1 MRKCVRK
8 EEASTLRKMDKNV
21 GVKETEGKK
30 KVNLLFRNMKKG
42 KPVGRFAERIHYYDY
57 NLIAVVILLT
67 CFGLI
72 MLYSTSSYIAGVKEG
87 NDMFYFFK
95 QAVLSTV
102 SIGAAIYVSRLDYH
116 LLFPLSPYIALV
128 SIVLMAMVRYTPF
141 GVEVNGAKRWLKL
154 GMQFQPSE
162 IAKIAVITFIP
173 CLIVKMGRA
182 MQKKQ
187 AMILLFGTGVVLAGG
202 AFYFTDNLSTGII
215 IGGMTVLLIFLAHP
229 KSKPFIM
236 AGIAV
241 LAVVVGGIVILHL
254 TLGKST
260 IDISQMKDFRLRRV
274 MVWLQPE
281 RYAQSGGYQIMQAM
295 YAIGSGGFFGK
306 GLGNSVQK
314 LGAVPEAQNDMIFSI
329 ICEELGVF
337 GCIIILLLFAYL
349 LYRLIFIAHNAPDLY
364 GSLMVCG
371 IFFHIA
377 LQVILNICVVIN
389 LIPTTGIT
397 LPFFSYGGTSI
408 VFLMAEMGIALS
420 VSRQIK
426 FEE

>member
-1 MRKCVRK
+1 
-8 EEASTLRKMDKNV
+8 MDKNV

-187 AMILLFGTGVVLAGG
+187 AMIYL
-202 AFYFTDNLSTGII
+202 NQK
-215 IGGMTVLLIFLAHP
+215 FL
-229 KSKPFIM
+229 
-236 AGIAV
+236 
-241 LAVVVGGIVILHL
+241 
-254 TLGKST
+254 
-260 IDISQMKDFRLRRV
+260 
-274 MVWLQPE
+274 
-281 RYAQSGGYQIMQAM
+281 
-295 YAIGSGGFFGK
+295 
-306 GLGNSVQK
+306 
-314 LGAVPEAQNDMIFSI
+314 
-329 ICEELGVF
+329 
-337 GCIIILLLFAYL
+337 
-349 LYRLIFIAHNAPDLY
+349 
-364 GSLMVCG
+364 
-371 IFFHIA
+371 
-377 LQVILNICVVIN
+377 
-389 LIPTTGIT
+389 
-397 LPFFSYGGTSI
+397 
-408 VFLMAEMGIALS
+408 
-420 VSRQIK
+420 
-426 FEE
+426 

>member
-1 MRKCVRK
+1 
-8 EEASTLRKMDKNV
+8 MDENV
-21 GVKETEGKK
+21 ILEKSESKK
-30 KVNLLFRNMKKG
+30 KVNLLFRNIKKG
-42 KPVGRFAERIHYYDY
+42 KPVGRFAERVHYYDY
-57 NLIAVVILLT
+57 NLVAVVVLLT

-72 MLYSTSSYIAGVKEG
+72 MLYSTSAYVASVKEG
-87 NDMFYFFK
+87 NDMFYFLK
-95 QAVLSTV
+95 QTILSLL
-102 SIGAAIYVSRLDYH
+102 SIAGAIYISRFDYH
-116 LLFPLSPYIALV
+116 ILFQLSFYIALV
-128 SIVLMAMVRYTPF
+128 SLVLMAMVRYTPL
-141 GVEVNGAKRWLKL
+141 GVEVNGARRWIRL
-154 GMQFQPSE
+154 GIQFQPSE
-162 IAKIAVITFIP
+162 VAKIAVITFVP
-173 CLIVKMGRA
+173 CLIVKMGRF
-182 MQKKQ
+182 MQKR
-187 AMILLFGTGVVLAGG
+187 AGMILLFGTGVVLAGG

-215 IGGMTVLLIFLAHP
+215 IGGMTVLIIFLAHP
-229 KSKPFIM
+229 KSKTFIII
-236 AGIAV
+236 GIA
-241 LAVVVGGIVILHL
+241 LLILIVGGIVILHL
-254 TLGKST
+254 TLGQST
-260 IDISQMKDFRLRRV
+260 IDIKQIENFRIRRV

-337 GCIIILLLFAYL
+337 GCMIILLLFAYL
-349 LYRLIFIAHNAPDLY
+349 MYRLIFIAQNAPDLY

-420 VSRQIK
+420 VSGQIK
-426 FEE
+426 FEEQKRVDK